1 MLNQLG
7 GGAEGK
13 FPPAPPPKILYWTL
27 PQFILLSTE
36 ENNIGML
43 ASAYSLATPRGLFPL
58 ALHARFLVVLPTAC
72 FCQNAILLN
81 FTIEAF

>member
-1 MLNQLG
+1 M
-7 GGAEGK
+7 
-13 FPPAPPPKILYWTL
+13 FYWTL

-43 ASAYSLATPRGLFPL
+43 ASACGLATPRSLFSL
-58 ALHARFLVVLPTAC
+58 ALHAGFLVVLPTAC